1 MPYAVTICSGLSSSN
16 QVCSSDGGITAAPCR
31 MKTMLDRSRCR
42 TSGRAAMRASM
53 VGVAV
58 KVVTRKRSITSRTNA
73 ASNFSSTTRWSPPSS
88 MRKVAK
94 PLV

>member
-16 QVCSSDGGITAAPCR
+16 QVRSSDGGITAAPCR
-31 MKTMLDRSRCR
+31 IHTTLDRSRCR

-58 KVVTRKRSITSRTNA
+58 KLVTR
-73 ASNFSSTTRWSPPSS
+73 
-88 MRKVAK
+88 
-94 PLV
+94 

>member
-1 MPYAVTICSGLSSSN
+1 M
-16 QVCSSDGGITAAPCR
+16 SDGGITAAPCR

-42 TSGRAAMRASM
+42 TSGRAAMRASI

-58 KVVTRKRSITSRTNA
+58 KLVILKRSITSRASA
-73 ASNFSSTTRWSPPSS
+73 ASNFSSTTKWSPAS
-88 MRKVAK
+88 RKKKVAK